1 MPFVRFSILRTE
13 LPDRYEKGTTL
24 AGVIYIHRISDHG
37 LTGIAGQNFKMF
49 CDLCGDMAMKNVVL
63 VTNMWGNVSPED
75 GEARENELS
84 RKFSKP
90 VFDKG
95 ARMFRHNTVQS
106 THDIIRKIVKNH
118 PEVLQIQREL
128 VDEHKDIIDT
138 TAGAAVNRELSEEIR
153 RHRARLK
160 ELREEM
166 GRALKENDEETRLE
180 LAEQVKQLEDLME
193 KAEKDREETSSR
205 YAEDKKRAE
214 AAIAKVEEVKEERE
228 RAKARRDRV
237 ERGATAGA
245 ATNRELSEQI
255 KQQQAELKELREG
268 MGQALREMSSRYAK
282 EKERMEARMSE
293 MGQKAKK
300 ERERAEAE
308 HKRQLADL
316 GRRLRDADDVGG
328 RNWKDDSVP
337 VPGSK
342 TVLPVHDHGGSAP
355 NLAAHQ
361 QNNRLAQ
368 VVLGVYFGR
377 PIMVRNGPLW
387 YWVTVAILWNAGL
400 LVCCGAGAG
409 VYLFLLQRS
418 LSCEVAGLT

>member
-1 MPFVRFSILRTE
+1 MCFPIF
-13 LPDRYEKGTTL
+13 PDRYEKGTTL

-84 RKFSKP
+84 RKISKP
-90 VFDKG
+90 VFNKG
-95 ARMFRHNTVQS
+95 ARMFRHDTVQS
-106 THDIIRKIVKNH
+106 THDIIRKIMKNY
-118 PEVLQIQREL
+118 PEALQIQREL

-138 TAGAAVNRELSEEIR
+138 TAGAAVNRELSEIR
-153 RHRARLK
+153 RHWARLK

-166 GRALKENDEETRLE
+166 GRALKENDETRLE

-214 AAIAKVEEVKEERE
+214 AAIAKVEEVKGERE
-228 RAKARRDRV
+228 RAKARRDRM
-237 ERGATAGA
+237 ERGATTGA

-282 EKERMEARMSE
+282 EKERMEVRMRE
-293 MGQKAKK
+293 VGQKAKK

-308 HKRQLADL
+308 YKRQLADL
-316 GRRLRDADDVGG
+316 GRRLQDADNRDGQ
-328 RNWKDDSVP
+328 NWKDDPIP

-355 NLAAHQ
+355 NPVAAHQ
-361 QNNRLAQ
+361 QNDRLAQ

-400 LVCCGAGAG
+400 LVCCGAGARSEEHTSE
-409 VYLFLLQRS
+409 LQS
-418 LSCEVAGLT
+418 PC